1 MVELVRDHDG
11 RSVAELAAD
20 LDVSKATVRRDL
32 GELED
37 EGLVERSHGGAVP
50 ATAIGHEQPYG
61 QREVQQLDAKIA
73 IGERALETVHE
84 GDVVAFDSGT
94 TTMQAAK
101 RAPGDG
107 TLMAVTN
114 SPLLAVE
121 LSSRGVDVNLTGG
134 SLRQTTRSLVGPS
147 TQWFLEQRH
156 FDLAFLGTNAVGPD
170 GRLSTPNEAEARVKE
185 LFVERAE
192 RVVLLADATKF
203 DERSVVEFADCT
215 DVDLLVTDAEPDG
228 DLAETLAETE
238 TDTAVVDVP

>member
-1 MVELVRDHDG
+1 MVEIVRDHDG

-37 EGLVERSHGGAVP
+37 DGLIERSHGGAVP
-50 ATAIGHEQPYG
+50 ATAVGQEQPYG

-73 IGERALETVHE
+73 IGERALEMVHE

-107 TLMAVTN
+107 TLKAVTN
-114 SPLLAVE
+114 SPLLAIE
-121 LSSRGVDVNLTGG
+121 LSSRSVDVDLTGG

-147 TQWFLEQRH
+147 AAWFLEQRH
-156 FDLAFLGTNAVGPD
+156 FDLAFLGTNAIDRD
-170 GRLSTPNEAEARVKE
+170 GRLSTPNEAEAHVKE
-185 LFVERAE
+185 LLVERAE

-203 DERSVVEFADCT
+203 GERSVVEFADCS
-215 DVDLLVTDAEPDG
+215 DVDLVVTDDQPD
-228 DLAETLAETE
+228 DDIANVLTDTD